1 MLVAFDTSV
10 LVASVL
16 AHHPSHAFAWPW
28 VEAVDQGKI
37 EGTLAVHALAETYSV
52 LTKVPGGLTPRD
64 AAALVC
70 RLPSIFRL
78 STAGTVLYTDALL
91 RCASRGLKSGVVFD
105 ALHLLDAEQAGA
117 DIFLTFNASDFTR
130 LAVESSPQVVV
141 PSVPPPEIVP
151 G

>member
-16 AHHPSHAFAWPW
+16 LHHPSHALAWPW
-28 VEAVDQGKI
+28 VEAVDQGKL

-52 LTKVPGGLTPRD
+52 LTKVPGGLTPPD

-78 STAGTVLYTDALL
+78 AAAGTTLYTDALL

-105 ALHLLDAEQAGA
+105 ALHLIDAEQAGA
-117 DIFLTFNASDFTR
+117 DIFLTFNAADFLR
-130 LAVESSPQVVV
+130 LSNDAGPKVLTPSSSP
-141 PSVPPPEIVP
+141 SELNA
-151 G
+151 